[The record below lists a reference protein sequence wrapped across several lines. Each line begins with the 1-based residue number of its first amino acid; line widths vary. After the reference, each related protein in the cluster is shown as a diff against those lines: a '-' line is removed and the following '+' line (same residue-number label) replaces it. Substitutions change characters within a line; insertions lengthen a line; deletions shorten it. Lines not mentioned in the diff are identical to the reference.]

1 MHTKLVCMA
10 ICEEYM
16 FPAILA
22 LALRLQTVRNNW
34 LVKFLWAAYAHGSVE
49 YCTLGLKPVPLGGKH
64 LELLK
69 FNCKLHT
76 VYSKTRSDPLTVLFV
91 GWQSL

>member
-1 MHTKLVCMA
+1 
-10 ICEEYM
+10 M

-49 YCTLGLKPVPLGGKH
+49 YTWKASTWNYLSLAVSYIQFTAKLDRIPLLYFLWGGRAYSAILKKKSSPL
-64 LELLK
+64 
-69 FNCKLHT
+69 
-76 VYSKTRSDPLTVLFV
+76 
-91 GWQSL
+91 

>member
-1 MHTKLVCMA
+1 MA

-34 LVKFLWAAYAHGSVE
+34 LVKFLWAAYAHGSLE
-49 YCTLGLKPVPLGGKH
+49 YTRVQACSLGRQALGI
-64 LELLK
+64 
-69 FNCKLHT
+69 T
-76 VYSKTRSDPLTVLFV
+76 
-91 GWQSL
+91 